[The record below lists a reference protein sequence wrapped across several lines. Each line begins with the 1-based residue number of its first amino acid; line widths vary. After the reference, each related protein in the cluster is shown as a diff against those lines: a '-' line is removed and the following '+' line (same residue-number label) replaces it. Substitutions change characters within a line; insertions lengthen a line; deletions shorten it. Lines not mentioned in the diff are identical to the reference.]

1 MLASDRLGEH
11 EEGRKASMNLSF
23 VHPAL
28 AWGLLAALVPLVI
41 HLFFRRRPRPTPFP
55 AIDFI
60 LRARRETERRLRLKK
75 LLLFAARTL
84 LVAAIAAA
92 LARPRLQRPEEAAAA
107 VTRGPSAVAIVLDAS
122 ASMSY
127 RLRDGAL
134 FDRARADAL
143 SALDELSGEE
153 PATAVVCGGPA
164 VPVALPPTFDKAAVR
179 RALSEAEPTAGYADM
194 TACVG
199 AAVRALSDPG
209 AGETSAGRAALS
221 SIGKR
226 VVVATDLTAS
236 AWRFDAPPPMVQ
248 TEQGPQRPEVMLLDA
263 ARGAELP
270 NLAVTQLTAEP
281 DPAVG
286 PRGFRVIASVVS
298 SGGAHAAEASAP
310 TRGRGAEPGAGEGD
324 VELQLHAG
332 PPQAPVAIRS
342 YARVQ
347 EGGAARKALSYRLAQ
362 GGPAALSVT
371 LSPGDA
377 LDLDDARVATVMVP
391 RDVKALVV
399 NGVPSPVRYRDE
411 AFFVEA
417 ALSSPASPVRP
428 TVIDAEALGKARF
441 ADYDVV
447 FLLNVRSLG
456 PKVAELRDF
465 VDKGGGLFLAMGDE
479 VDPDLYDAEMGA
491 LLPRPLHVVK
501 TAAERGAPGAGDRAA
516 RFAEVDWSHPALEI
530 FSGAAREG
538 FEGVRTWKYML
549 LKPVERKSPG
559 ERVLVSYDDGAPAL
573 VEARRGQGRVML
585 YTSTVDRSWS
595 DWTIRT
601 SFLPA
606 VQRMAAW
613 LSGGLEQ
620 RRDAPSVVNAPRA
633 IAVGEGEKLLAVVG
647 PDGRERP
654 SSVLQRA
661 AGGAP
666 TLVPDRPGLW
676 QVKVEE
682 RGQARLDP
690 RLAFA
695 VLPDPRESDTTRLDP
710 QELTAYFGG
719 VTHAHLASD
728 KPTGDHTIPLWSILL
743 VLGIAAF
750 LGEGLLLA

>member
-1 MLASDRLGEH
+1 MS
-11 EEGRKASMNLSF
+11 LSF
-23 VHPAL
+23 VNPAL

-75 LLLFAARTL
+75 VLLFAARTL
-84 LVAAIAAA
+84 FVAAVAAA
-92 LARPRLQRPEEAAAA
+92 LARPRLQKPEEASAA
-107 VTRGPSAVAIVLDAS
+107 VARGPSAVAIVLDAS
-122 ASMSY
+122 ASMGY
-127 RLRDGAL
+127 RLRAGTL
-134 FDRARADAL
+134 FERARADAL
-143 SALDELSGEE
+143 SALEDLSGEE

-164 VPVALPPTFDKAAVR
+164 APAAQPPTFDKAAVR
-179 RALSEAEPTAGYADM
+179 RLLSEAELTAGYADM

-199 AAVRALSDPG
+199 AAVRALSDSGTG
-209 AGETSAGRAALS
+209 ALL
-221 SIGKR
+221 GKR

-236 AWRFDAPPPMVQ
+236 AWRLDAPAPMVQ
-248 TEQGPQRPEVMLLDA
+248 TAQGRQRPEVTLLDA

-270 NLAVTQLTAEP
+270 NLALTELSAEP

-286 PRGFRVIASVVS
+286 PRGYRVTATVAAR
-298 SGGAHAAEASAP
+298 GGS
-310 TRGRGAEPGAGEGD
+310 RGAETRGADAAGD

-332 PPQAPVAIRS
+332 PPQSPVAMRS
-342 YARVQ
+342 YARLPK
-347 EGGAARKALSYRLAQ
+347 GGADRKSLSFRFPQ

-377 LDLDDARVATVMVP
+377 LDVDDARVVTVAVP

-399 NGVPSPVRYRDE
+399 NGAPSPVRYRDE

-428 TVIDAEALGKARF
+428 TVLDAEALGKARF

-456 PKVAELRDF
+456 PKAAELREF
-465 VDKGGGLFLAMGDE
+465 VEKGGGLFLSMGDE
-479 VDPDLYDAEMGA
+479 IDPDLYDAELGA

-501 TAAERGAPGAGDRAA
+501 TAAERGAPGAGARAA
-516 RFAEVDWSHPALEI
+516 RFADVDWTHPALQV
-530 FSGAAREG
+530 FAGPAREG

-549 LKPVERKSPG
+549 LKPVERKGTG

-585 YTSTVDRSWS
+585 YTSTADRAWS

-606 VQRMAAW
+606 VQRIAAW
-613 LSGGLEQ
+613 LSGGLEE
-620 RRDAPSVVNAPRA
+620 RRDAASVVNTPRVIAP
-633 IAVGEGEKLLAVVG
+633 GEGQSLVAVLG
-647 PDGRERP
+647 PDGRASP
-654 SSVLQRA
+654 GSALQRA
-661 AGGAP
+661 ATGEV
-666 TLVPDRPGLW
+666 TFTPDRPGLW

-682 RGQARLDP
+682 RGQTRLDP

-695 VLPDPRESDTTRLDP
+695 VLPDPRESDTTRLDT

-719 VTHAHLASD
+719 ATHARLASD
-728 KPTGDHTIPLWSILL
+728 KPAGERAVPLWSILL
-743 VLGIAAF
+743 VLGLAAF
-750 LGEGLLLA
+750 LLEGVLLA

>member
-1 MLASDRLGEH
+1 MT
-11 EEGRKASMNLSF
+11 LSF

-28 AWGLLAALVPLVI
+28 AWGLLAAAVPLLI

-55 AIDFI
+55 AIEFI

-84 LVAAIAAA
+84 LVAAAAAA
-92 LARPRLQRPEEAAAA
+92 LARPQLKKPEAAAA
-107 VTRGPSAVAIVLDAS
+107 VARGPSAVAIVLDAS
-122 ASMSY
+122 ASMTY
-127 RLRDGAL
+127 RLRGSTL
-134 FDRARADAL
+134 FDRARSDAL
-143 SALDELSGEE
+143 AALDGLSGEE

-164 VPVALPPTFDKAAVR
+164 APAAAPPSYDRAAVR
-179 RALSEAEPTAGYADM
+179 RVLADAEPTAGYADM
-194 TACVG
+194 TACVA
-199 AAVRALSDPG
+199 AAVRALAESG
-209 AGETSAGRAALS
+209 GTLL
-221 SIGKR
+221 GKR

-236 AWRFDAPPPMVQ
+236 AWRLDAPPPMVQ
-248 TEQGPQRPEVMLLDA
+248 TPRGPQRPEVTLLDA
-263 ARGAELP
+263 ARGADLP
-270 NLAVTQLTAEP
+270 NLAVSELGAEP

-286 PRGFRVIASVVS
+286 PRGYRITAAVVS
-298 SGGAHAAEASAP
+298 RGG
-310 TRGRGAEPGAGEGD
+310 RQGAGPGRDRDAKPRD

-332 PPQAPVAIRS
+332 TAQAPVAIRS
-342 YARVQ
+342 YAQVG
-347 EGGAARKALSYRLAQ
+347 EGGAVKKTLAYRFPQ
-362 GGPAALSVT
+362 GGPAALTVT
-371 LSPGDA
+371 LAPSDD
-377 LDLDDARVATVMVP
+377 LDLDDARVLTLSVP

-399 NGVPSPVRYRDE
+399 NGAPSPVRYRDE

-428 TVIDAEALGKARF
+428 TVLDAESLSRVRF
-441 ADYDVV
+441 TDYDVV
-447 FLLNVRSLG
+447 FLLNVRSVG
-456 PKVAELRDF
+456 SKAAELREF
-465 VDKGGGLFLAMGDE
+465 VERGGGLFLAMGDE
-479 VDPDLYDAEMGA
+479 VDPDRYDAELGA

-501 TAAERGAPGAGDRAA
+501 TASERGAPGGGARPA
-516 RFAEVDWSHPALEI
+516 RFADVDWGHPALQV
-530 FSGAAREG
+530 FSGPAREG

-549 LKPVERKSPG
+549 LKPVERKRG
-559 ERVLVSYDDGAPAL
+559 EGDRVLVSYDDGAPAL

-606 VQRMAAW
+606 VQRIAAW
-613 LSGGLEQ
+613 LSGGLEE
-620 RRDAPSVVNAPRA
+620 RRDAPSVVEAPRA
-633 IAVGEGEKLLAVVG
+633 VAVGEGQTLVSVVG

-654 SSVLQRA
+654 ASALRSA
-661 AGGAP
+661 TGGP
-666 TLVPDRPGLW
+666 PIVVPDQPGLW

-695 VLPDPRESDTTRLDP
+695 VHPDPRESDTTRLDP

-719 VTHAHLASD
+719 ATHARVATD
-728 KPTGDHTIPLWSILL
+728 RPGGERDIPLWSILL

-750 LGEGLLLA
+750 LAEGLLLA